1 MTHRTFGDQPTDR
14 PGVPRVE
21 PLDIEQRQYATGSG
35 QDQGSQGQGDQ
46 GMSDS
51 AKQGAQQA
59 KQKAGEMGGQAQ
71 EKADQG
77 MEKAA
82 EGLHRA
88 AETLREQGEGRE
100 GKVGSVATSAAGAL
114 EQGAE
119 RLRGSDTDQL
129 LNEVEAMVRR
139 KPVESVLVAAGI
151 GFVLSKA
158 LR

>member
-1 MTHRTFGDQPTDR
+1 MTHRTFADQPAEH

-21 PLDIEQRQYATGSG
+21 PLDIEQRETVTG
-35 QDQGSQGQGDQ
+35 QGQQPDGE
-46 GMSDS
+46 SRADS
-51 AKQGAQQA
+51 AKQSAQQA
-59 KQKAGEMGGQAQ
+59 KQKAGEMAGQAQ
-71 EKADQG
+71 EKADVG

-88 AETLREQGEGRE
+88 AETLRSQGEGRE
-100 GKVGSVATSAAGAL
+100 GTVGSVATSAAGAL

-119 RLRGSDTDQL
+119 RLRGSDTEEL
-129 LNEVEAMVRR
+129 LNEVEAMVRKR
-139 KPVESVLVAAGI
+139 PVESVLVAAGI